1 MINNLYTYKATVNR
15 VVDGD
20 TAELTIDLG
29 FTVQWKSTC
38 RFYGI
43 NTPELNSRD
52 VEVKQKA
59 KDARQFVENQL
70 PKGTKVLI
78 VSRELDKYGRP
89 LVDIYYG
96 ENFTNH
102 INQELVDKQ
111 LAVTY
116 LL

>member
-20 TAELTIDLG
+20 TAELIIDLG
-29 FTVQWKSTC
+29 FTVQWKSNC
-38 RFYGI
+38 RFYGV
-43 NTPELNSRD
+43 NTPELNSKD
-52 VEVKQKA
+52 AELKQKA
-59 KDARQFVENQL
+59 KDAKLYVATQL
-70 PKGTKVLI
+70 PTGTQVLI

-96 ENFTNH
+96 TDYTQH
-102 INQELVDKQ
+102 INKELVDKQ